1 MATYETHVTVEEHP
15 TLKQAADFASFA
27 NSISC
32 KPLLIELSSGS
43 FPLQLMLATRG
54 QRSTDREAV
63 EWGAQLE
70 NRVEQA
76 GWKVVRTKVESPL
89 MPGEASYYEAH
100 WKFLLSTEE
109 DHQKWGGFLKQRSGF
124 LASKNLF
131 KEGLFYLSQRV
142 RPAQIDDYSF
152 AQNAFDDG
160 QLCFHADNLHSEG
173 GHYERVLLDT
183 NPALDKGWNVS

>member
-1 MATYETHVTVEEHP
+1 
-15 TLKQAADFASFA
+15 
-27 NSISC
+27 
-32 KPLLIELSSGS
+32 
-43 FPLQLMLATRG
+43 
-54 QRSTDREAV
+54 
-63 EWGAQLE
+63 
-70 NRVEQA
+70 
-76 GWKVVRTKVESPL
+76 

-109 DHQKWGGFLKQRSGF
+109 DHQKGGGFLKQRSGF